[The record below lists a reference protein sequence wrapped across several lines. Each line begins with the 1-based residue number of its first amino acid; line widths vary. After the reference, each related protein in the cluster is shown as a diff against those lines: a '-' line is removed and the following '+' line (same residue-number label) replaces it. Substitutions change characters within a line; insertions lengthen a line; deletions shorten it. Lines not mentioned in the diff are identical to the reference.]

1 MKNSFLKNGF
11 YNTVGGVVRIGL
23 AVLTIPILIRMLGIE
38 EYGLWIL
45 AYAVVQVVNLAEAGL
60 SVATTVFVSQDIEKE
75 DADDLSNS
83 LSETLT
89 VTFGGMLIFATL
101 AAIAL
106 LFGAEAIVSL
116 FPKLGQVQQLTIQH
130 ALQIGGLVV
139 WARLLQRVLIGVEQA
154 YQRYDLTNL
163 FNTIE
168 SLLLSFGMLIV
179 TWLGGRTIALMQ
191 WQAVA
196 AIAIL
201 LSHVWVFRTLTH
213 NIKLHVNWNQKR
225 GLAIARY
232 SLMTWLTSLGGMI
245 FARGDRLIVGALLGS
260 EVLGVYATITD
271 LTTVINRLSDLPVQ
285 PLLPALTKII
295 TILDKDK
302 NKLQQQIKQAVEI
315 NTLVA
320 LGLGTVFFT
329 LAPFLMHVMLGDVV
343 KSEYILAFRI
353 EILIEALYSL
363 YAVGYYVLFS
373 VNAVVE
379 NFVIH
384 LFSSLLSILL
394 IFIFS
399 NRFGLIGAVLGNAGF
414 MCVLSIIFLGMK
426 YLNINPNTWLR
437 WYSFPLFSFIVF
449 AIVGFL
455 VKDSLECI
463 FCLGIVQ
470 VIMLI
475 KWFFDSQSKEDNAIS
490 KYFNYKKIGNLFFY
504 KNKKY

>member
-1 MKNSFLKNGF
+1 MKNSLLKNGF

-38 EYGLWIL
+38 EYGLWTL

-60 SVATTVFVSQDIEKE
+60 SVATTVFVSQDIVKE
-75 DADDLSNS
+75 DANDLSNS

-89 VTFGGMLIFATL
+89 VTFGGMLIFATI
-101 AAIAL
+101 AAISL
-106 LFGAEAIVSL
+106 LFGAELIVSF

-154 YQRYDLTNL
+154 YQRYDLANL

-201 LSHVWVFRTLTH
+201 LGHIWVFRTLTH
-213 NIKLHVNWNQKR
+213 NMKLHVNWNQKR

-260 EVLGVYATITD
+260 KVLGVYATITD
-271 LTTVINRLSDLPVQ
+271 LTTVISRLSDLPVQ
-285 PLLPALTKII
+285 PLLPALSKII

-302 NKLQQQIKQAVEI
+302 TKLQQQIKQAVEI
-315 NTLVA
+315 NTLIA

-353 EILIEALYSL
+353 MIIIETLHSL

-379 NFVIH
+379 NLAIH
-384 LFSSLLSILL
+384 LFSSLLSIVL
-394 IFIFS
+394 IYLFS
-399 NRFGLIGAVLGNAGF
+399 NRFGLIGAILGNAGF
-414 MCVLSIIFLGMK
+414 LCVLSAIVWGMK

-437 WYSFPLFSFIVF
+437 WYSLPFFSFIAF
-449 AIVGFL
+449 AIGGFL
-455 VKDSLECI
+455 VKDSFEFI
-463 FCLGIVQ
+463 FCLCIVQ
-470 VIMLI
+470 FIMLI
-475 KWFFDSQSKEDNAIS
+475 KWFINSQAFD
-490 KYFNYKKIGNLFFY
+490 YKRLNKLLFS

>member
-1 MKNSFLKNGF
+1 MKNSLLKNGF
-11 YNTVGGVVRIGL
+11 YNTVGGAIKIGL

-38 EYGLWIL
+38 EYGLWTL

-60 SVATTVFVSQDIEKE
+60 SVATTVFVSQDIVKE
-75 DADDLSNS
+75 NADDLSNS

-89 VTFGGMLIFATL
+89 VTFGGMLIFATI
-101 AAIAL
+101 AAISL
-106 LFGAEAIVSL
+106 LFGAELIVSF

-154 YQRYDLTNL
+154 YQRYDLANL

-201 LSHVWVFRTLTH
+201 LSHVWVFRTLTR
-213 NIKLHVNWNQKR
+213 NMKLHVNWNEKR

-232 SLMTWLTSLGGMI
+232 SVMTWLSSLGGMI

-260 EVLGVYATITD
+260 KVLGVYATITD

-285 PLLPALTKII
+285 PLLPALSKMI
-295 TILDKDK
+295 TIRDKDK

-320 LGLGTVFFT
+320 LGLGTAFFT

-343 KSEYILAFRI
+343 TSEYILALRI
-353 EILIEALYSL
+353 EIIIETLYSL

-379 NFVIH
+379 SLVIH

-394 IFIFS
+394 IFIYS
-399 NRFGLIGAVLGNAGF
+399 NRLGLIGSVIGNTGF
-414 MCVLSIIFLGMK
+414 LCVLSIIFLGMK
-426 YLNINPNTWLR
+426 YLNINTNTWLQ
-437 WYSFPLFSFIVF
+437 WYSLPLYYFIAF
-449 AIVGFL
+449 AIFGFII
-455 VKDSLECI
+455 KDNIELI
-463 FCLGIVQ
+463 LCLCIVQ
-470 VIMLI
+470 IIMLI
-475 KWFFDSQSKEDNAIS
+475 KWFIDSQSKEDNAII
-490 KYFNYKKIGNLFFY
+490 KYFNYKKLSKSLFH
-504 KNKKY
+504 KKKY

>member
-1 MKNSFLKNGF
+1 
-11 YNTVGGVVRIGL
+11 
-23 AVLTIPILIRMLGIE
+23 MLGIE
-38 EYGLWIL
+38 EYGLWTL

-60 SVATTVFVSQDIEKE
+60 SVATTVFVSQDIVKE
-75 DADDLSNS
+75 DVDDLSNS

-101 AAIAL
+101 AAISL
-106 LFGAEAIVSL
+106 LFGAELIVSL

-201 LSHVWVFRTLTH
+201 LSHVWVFRTLTR
-213 NIKLHVNWNQKR
+213 NMKLHVNWNKKR

-260 EVLGVYATITD
+260 KVLGVYATITD

-285 PLLPALTKII
+285 PLLPALSKII

-302 NKLQQQIKQAVEI
+302 TKLQQQIKQAVEI

-320 LGLGTVFFT
+320 LGLGTAFFT

-353 EILIEALYSL
+353 EIIIETLYSL

-379 NFVIH
+379 NLVIH
-384 LFSSLLSILL
+384 LFSSLLSIVL

-399 NRFGLIGAVLGNAGF
+399 NRFGLIGAVLGNAG
-414 MCVLSIIFLGMK
+414 
-426 YLNINPNTWLR
+426 YLCILFAILLAMNQLDISPKIWCK
-437 WYSFPLFSFIVF
+437 WYKIPLTLFFIF
-449 AIVGFL
+449 AIVSF
-455 VKDSLECI
+455 S
-463 FCLGIVQ
+463 
-470 VIMLI
+470 LI
-475 KWFFDSQSKEDNAIS
+475 KHFYVILFLEILQIIALNKWFIDTQNIKPNISLWFSK
-490 KYFNYKKIGNLFFY
+490 K
-504 KNKKY
+504 

>member
-1 MKNSFLKNGF
+1 MKNSLLKNGF

-23 AVLTIPILIRMLGIE
+23 AVLTIPILIKMLGIE
-38 EYGLWIL
+38 EYGLWTL

-60 SVATTVFVSQDIEKE
+60 SVATTVFVSQDIDKE
-75 DADDLSNS
+75 DADNLSNS

-106 LFGAEAIVSL
+106 LFGAELIVSL
-116 FPKLGQVQQLTIQH
+116 FPKLGQVQQLTLQH

-260 EVLGVYATITD
+260 KVLGVYATITD
-271 LTTVINRLSDLPVQ
+271 LTTVISRLSDLPVQ
-285 PLLPALTKII
+285 PLLPALSKIR

-302 NKLQQQIKQAVEI
+302 SKLQQQIKQAVEI
-315 NTLVA
+315 NTLIA

-343 KSEYILAFRI
+343 TSEYILAFRI
-353 EILIEALYSL
+353 LTIIEIFHSL

-379 NFVIH
+379 SLVIH

-394 IFIFS
+394 ILIFS
-399 NRFGLIGAVLGNAGF
+399 NMFGLIGAVLGNAGF
-414 MCVLSIIFLGMK
+414 LCVLSAIFLAMNKLGISPK
-426 YLNINPNTWLR
+426 IWCR
-437 WYSFPLFSFIVF
+437 WYKIPLTLFCIFTIISCSLIKHFYVLLFMEIIQIIALNKWFVDTQNIKTNISLLFS
-449 AIVGFL
+449 
-455 VKDSLECI
+455 
-463 FCLGIVQ
+463 
-470 VIMLI
+470 
-475 KWFFDSQSKEDNAIS
+475 
-490 KYFNYKKIGNLFFY
+490 KK
-504 KNKKY
+504 